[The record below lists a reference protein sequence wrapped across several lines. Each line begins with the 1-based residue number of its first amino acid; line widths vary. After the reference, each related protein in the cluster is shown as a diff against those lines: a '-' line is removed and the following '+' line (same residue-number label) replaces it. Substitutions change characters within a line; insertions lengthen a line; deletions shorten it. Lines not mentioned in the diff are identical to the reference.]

1 MFKRIQ
7 GGRIAGVLWGII
19 LAIGSACIFYNSIF
33 GLIAGACVGIY
44 GYKAAVKRV
53 ESRKERRILDQFKNM
68 IIAMQSAL
76 EAGNS
81 MENALLSAGRD
92 LRKMYSED
100 SEILVQIKLIEQKLG
115 LNVPFETALRD
126 MAENIEYE
134 EVRDFVN
141 VITIIKRTGGN
152 AIKVIKDTV
161 EKLVSE
167 IELRQELEVMVAAKK
182 LEQQVMI
189 YMPAFII
196 IFLRSTN
203 RGFLDPLYGNIVG
216 FSIMSVV
223 LAVNVCADL
232 LGKKIVDIH

>member
-1 MFKRIQ
+1 MFKRIREERLV
-7 GGRIAGVLWGII
+7 GILWGIF
-19 LAIGSACIFYNSIF
+19 LAIGSAYVFYSSVL
-33 GLIAGACVGIY
+33 GLVAGAGVGFY
-44 GYKAAVKRV
+44 GYKAAVKRTMAK
-53 ESRKERRILDQFKNM
+53 KERRILDQFKNM

-81 MENALLSAGRD
+81 MENSLMAAKRD
-92 LRKMYSED
+92 LGKMYSED
-100 SEILVQIKLIEQKLG
+100 AEILIQLQLVEKKLR
-115 LNVPFETALRD
+115 LNMPFEKALQE
-126 MAENIEYE
+126 MAENLGYE
-134 EVRDFVN
+134 EIKDFVN

-203 RGFLDPLYGNIVG
+203 KGFLDPLYGNIVG
-216 FSIMSVV
+216 FSIMTVV
-223 LAVNVCADL
+223 LIFNIGADL
-232 LGKKIVDIH
+232 LGKKIVDID

>member
-1 MFKRIQ
+1 
-7 GGRIAGVLWGII
+7 
-19 LAIGSACIFYNSIF
+19 
-33 GLIAGACVGIY
+33 
-44 GYKAAVKRV
+44 
-53 ESRKERRILDQFKNM
+53 
-68 IIAMQSAL
+68 
-76 EAGNS
+76 

>member
-1 MFKRIQ
+1 MFKKVSV
-7 GGRIAGVLWGII
+7 GRLRGLVWGMI
-19 LAIGSACIFYNSIF
+19 LAVGSAYVFYNSIY
-33 GLIAGACVGIY
+33 GLAAGLAVGIY
-44 GYKAAVKRV
+44 GYNSAVKRA
-53 ESRKERRILDQFKNM
+53 EARKEQRILDQFKNM

-81 MENALLSAGRD
+81 MENSLMAAGRD
-92 LRKMYSED
+92 LMKMYSED
-100 SEILVQIKLIEQKLG
+100 TEMIVQIKLVERKLR
-115 LNVPFETALRD
+115 LNVPFEKALRELAD
-126 MAENIEYE
+126 NIGYE

-196 IFLRSTN
+196 LFLRMTN
-203 RGFLDPLYGNIVG
+203 HGFLDPLYGNIVG
-216 FSIMSVV
+216 YSIMSVV
-223 LAVNVCADL
+223 LIANVGADM
-232 LGKKIVDIH
+232 LGKKIVDIR

>member
-1 MFKRIQ
+1 M
-7 GGRIAGVLWGII
+7 
-19 LAIGSACIFYNSIF
+19 
-33 GLIAGACVGIY
+33 
-44 GYKAAVKRV
+44 
-53 ESRKERRILDQFKNM
+53 
-68 IIAMQSAL
+68 
-76 EAGNS
+76 
-81 MENALLSAGRD
+81 
-92 LRKMYSED
+92 
-100 SEILVQIKLIEQKLG
+100 
-115 LNVPFETALRD
+115 
-126 MAENIEYE
+126 
-134 EVRDFVN
+134 
-141 VITIIKRTGGN
+141 
-152 AIKVIKDTV
+152 IKDTV

>member
-1 MFKRIQ
+1 MFKRIREERLV
-7 GGRIAGVLWGII
+7 GILWGIF
-19 LAIGSACIFYNSIF
+19 LAIGSAYVFYSSVI
-33 GLIAGACVGIY
+33 GLVAGAGVGFY
-44 GYKAAVKRV
+44 GYKAAVKRAV
-53 ESRKERRILDQFKNM
+53 AKKERRILDQFKNM

-81 MENALLSAGRD
+81 MENSLMAAKRD
-92 LRKMYSED
+92 LGKMYSED
-100 SEILVQIKLIEQKLG
+100 AEILIQLQLVEKKLR
-115 LNVPFETALRD
+115 LNMPFEKALQE
-126 MAENIEYE
+126 MAENLGYE
-134 EVRDFVN
+134 EIKDFVN

-203 RGFLDPLYGNIVG
+203 KGFLDPLYGNIVG
-216 FSIMSVV
+216 FSIMTVV
-223 LAVNVCADL
+223 LIFNIGADL
-232 LGKKIVDIH
+232 LGKKIVDID

>member
-1 MFKRIQ
+1 MAK
-7 GGRIAGVLWGII
+7 
-19 LAIGSACIFYNSIF
+19 
-33 GLIAGACVGIY
+33 
-44 GYKAAVKRV
+44 
-53 ESRKERRILDQFKNM
+53 KERRILDQFKNM

-81 MENALLSAGRD
+81 MENSLMAAKRD
-92 LRKMYSED
+92 LGKMYSED
-100 SEILVQIKLIEQKLG
+100 AEILIQLQLVEKKLR
-115 LNVPFETALRD
+115 LNMPFEKALQE
-126 MAENIEYE
+126 MAENLGYE
-134 EVRDFVN
+134 EIKDFVN

-203 RGFLDPLYGNIVG
+203 KGFLDPLYGNIAG
-216 FSIMSVV
+216 FSIMTVV
-223 LAVNVCADL
+223 LIFNIGADL
-232 LGKKIVDIH
+232 LGKKIVDID